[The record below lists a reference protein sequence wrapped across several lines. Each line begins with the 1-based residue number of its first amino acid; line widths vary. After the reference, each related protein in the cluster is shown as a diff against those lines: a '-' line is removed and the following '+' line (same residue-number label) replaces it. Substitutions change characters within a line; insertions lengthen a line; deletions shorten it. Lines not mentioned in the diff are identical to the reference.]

1 MYMMLFCKNSL
12 SYTSGGCRFALKLL
26 SYILLFAVVTTSQ
39 TSAKSINLAVSNATT
54 GPVSQLGSRLNQG
67 AKAYFDHVNDNG
79 GIHGQL
85 INMIHLDDGYEP
97 YKAYGNTM
105 AFLARDDIFAFFNY
119 VGTPTT
125 YAVYSKVAA
134 SNIPF
139 ITPFTGA
146 EFLRNPVTPNFFNL
160 RASYY
165 QEVEKQI
172 SYLVEQ
178 RHVSRIGLLVQAD
191 EFGAS
196 VEKGYLK
203 SLKKRGIEP
212 VVTTRYRR
220 NSQDIT
226 LALSILK
233 DKNVDAIAFVGT
245 YEPLAELINLAF
257 ADNYKPIFSTVS
269 FISSNDLFPRI
280 KYPAEVL
287 VTEVMEDPIRC
298 LKEICQQFVRDMKA
312 VGVSDIDR
320 VQFEG
325 YLNAFIFTE
334 VASRCS
340 TPLTQACMIEKLS
353 QFQYQRK
360 GLNVSFLQG
369 NNQGMSK
376 VYLNFYSTP

>member
-1 MYMMLFCKNSL
+1 MYMMSFGKSNLKNGSD
-12 SYTSGGCRFALKLL
+12 GFKFALKYLA
-26 SYILLFAVVTTSQ
+26 YILFFAFVTVSQ
-39 TSAKSINLAVSNATT
+39 SSAKPINLAVSNATS

-67 AKAYFDHVNDNG
+67 AKAYFDYVNKQG
-79 GIHGQL
+79 GIHGQA
-85 INMIHLDDGYEP
+85 INIIHLDDGYEP

-125 YAVYSKVAA
+125 HAVYSKIAA
-134 SNIPF
+134 SKIPF

-146 EFLRNPVTPNFFNL
+146 EFLRDPITPNFFNL

-172 SYLVEQ
+172 NYLVDQ
-178 RHVSRIGLLVQAD
+178 QNVSRIGLLVQAD

-203 SLKKRGIEP
+203 SLQKRGIKP
-212 VVTTRYRR
+212 IVTTRYRR

-233 DKNVDAIAFVGT
+233 EKSVDAIAFVGT

-287 VTEVMEDPIRC
+287 VTEVMEDPTRC

-312 VGVSDIDR
+312 IGVTDIDR

-334 VASRCS
+334 VANSCS

-353 QFQYQRK
+353 KFQFQGK

-369 NNQGMSK
+369 NNQGMSE
-376 VYLNFYSTP
+376 VYLNFFSMP